1 MRMQWRE
8 ILYQI
13 GIAVKEVLA
22 VGSVYAAF
30 CLADKQLV
38 FAQQGEEII
47 SSHSYADLKTAAAL
61 HKVCDHRSVVDAF

>member
-1 MRMQWRE
+1 MCLQWRE
-8 ILYQI
+8 SLYHI

-47 SSHSYADLKTAAAL
+47 SSHNYAMLL
-61 HKVCDHRSVVDAF
+61 